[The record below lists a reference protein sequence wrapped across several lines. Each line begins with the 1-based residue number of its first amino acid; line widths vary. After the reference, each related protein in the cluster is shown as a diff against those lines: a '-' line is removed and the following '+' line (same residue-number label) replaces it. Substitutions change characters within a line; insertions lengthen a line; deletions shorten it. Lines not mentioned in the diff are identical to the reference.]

1 MKPWVSVNAKEN
13 VGLQEV
19 SGMTGSDSLV
29 YELVSIYINIVLQI

>member
-13 VGLQEV
+13 VGHQEV

-29 YELVSIYINIVLQI
+29 YELIYINIVLQI